1 MRRVVPV
8 PMRLPEAVLL
18 ALCVLA
24 TASCSRLDFVKPSG
38 KNDYRPEARTYNTRG
53 TPESRR
59 NETARTQLAIARREY
74 GAGDFDAAAAAARA
88 ALQGEGV
95 AADAHT
101 LLAVIE
107 DRRGQGAK
115 AGSHYRAAA
124 ERAPDQGA
132 YLNNYGTWLCRNGRA
147 GEALAYFDAAVRD
160 PAYGDPSGAL
170 ANAGVCAM
178 TAGDPGRVERDL
190 RAALELDPV
199 NVVALDGMARYLE
212 AGGRYFEARAFSQ
225 RRLAAAP
232 ATAAALQLA
241 ARIETALGDSG
252 AAERYQRRL
261 REEFPAAPYLQTRE
275 TSPP

>member
-1 MRRVVPV
+1 
-8 PMRLPEAVLL
+8 MRLPEAALL
-18 ALCVLA
+18 ALVLV
-24 TASCSRLDFVKPSG
+24 TGGCSRLDFVKPSG
-38 KNDYRPEARTYNTRG
+38 KSDFRSEARSYDIGG
-53 TPESRR
+53 TAESRR
-59 NETARTQLAIARREY
+59 NEAARQQLAIASREF
-74 GAGDFDAAAAAARA
+74 GMDNFDAAASAARA
-88 ALQGEGV
+88 ALRSEAV

-115 AGSHYRAAA
+115 AGGHYKAAA
-124 ERAPDQGA
+124 ERAPERGA

-147 GEALAYFDAAVRD
+147 REALDYFDAAVRD

-178 TAGDPGRVERDL
+178 TAGDSGRVERDL

-199 NVVALDGMARYLE
+199 NVVALDGMARHLE
-212 AGGRYFEARAFSQ
+212 TAQRYFDARAFSQ

-261 REEFPAAPYLQTRE
+261 RDEFPSASNLQTRE
-275 TSPP
+275 SSPP

>member
-1 MRRVVPV
+1 VPT
-8 PMRLPEAVLL
+8 RLPEAVLL

-24 TASCSRLDFVKPSG
+24 TAGCSRLDFVKPSG
-38 KNDYRPEARTYNTRG
+38 KGEYRSEARTYNISG

-59 NETARTQLAIARREY
+59 NEAARNELALARRAY
-74 GAGDFDAAAAAARA
+74 DTGDLKTAASSARA
-88 ALQGEGV
+88 ALRGAAV

-107 DRRGQGAK
+107 DRQGQGAK
-115 AGSHYRAAA
+115 AGGHYRAAA
-124 ERAPDQGA
+124 ESQPVRGA
-132 YLNNYGTWLCRNGRA
+132 YLNNYGVWLCSNGRA
-147 GEALAYFDAAVRD
+147 AEALSYFDMAVRD
-160 PAYGDPSGAL
+160 PGYGDRPGAL

-178 TAGDPGRVERDL
+178 TAGDLDRVERDL

-212 AGGRYFEARAFSQ
+212 AGQRHFEARAFSQ
-225 RRLAAAP
+225 RLLAAAP

-261 REEFPAAPYLQTRE
+261 RDDFPAAPYLQTRE
-275 TSPP
+275 TNPP